1 MANNQYEMT
10 FRIGQ
15 NGQLGL
21 LEDFD
26 KKGEVLIPLKFGE
39 IQECYNI
46 SIVLKRFTMF
56 MISRSDIAFK
66 RISLYNKGFI
76 AGWFYYNRISEE
88 PTSVYD
94 VLFCEFDV
102 MKYTPKI
109 LNNIALDVCNK
120 ITQSIPL
127 GHLACTSF
135 PCTPQRLIE
144 QIMAFEYLFEKLEPK
159 KARDKR
165 FPLKQE
171 LKSMFDSFPEILSN
185 TNFSTEDISE
195 QLKEIRRNI
204 VHGYAYY
211 YDFKTD
217 SKVQCMIIQLDRL
230 IQKMSLKWIGFSP
243 DEVNEYK
250 IIL

>member
-1 MANNQYEMT
+1 
-10 FRIGQ
+10 
-15 NGQLGL
+15 
-21 LEDFD
+21 
-26 KKGEVLIPLKFGE
+26 
-39 IQECYNI
+39 
-46 SIVLKRFTMF
+46 
-56 MISRSDIAFK
+56 
-66 RISLYNKGFI
+66 
-76 AGWFYYNRISEE
+76 
-88 PTSVYD
+88 
-94 VLFCEFDV
+94 
-102 MKYTPKI
+102 
-109 LNNIALDVCNK
+109 
-120 ITQSIPL
+120 
-127 GHLACTSF
+127 
-135 PCTPQRLIE
+135 
-144 QIMAFEYLFEKLEPK
+144 MAFEYLFEKLEPK